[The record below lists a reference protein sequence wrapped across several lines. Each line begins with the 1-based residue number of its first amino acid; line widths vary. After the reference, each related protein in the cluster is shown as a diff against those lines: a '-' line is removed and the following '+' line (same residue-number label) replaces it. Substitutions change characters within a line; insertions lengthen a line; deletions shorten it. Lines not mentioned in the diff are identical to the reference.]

1 MKFNVSVL
9 GFCCA
14 LLLTAC
20 GGGDPYD
27 AGAHK
32 TRYVAQASTFVGSGS
47 YGSENGKGNAVQ
59 FSSPNAVALASNGDL
74 YIADANRIRKATP
87 AGEVSELVK
96 ITLSVFFGIAVDST
110 GNVFAS
116 TSSHV
121 IYKISTTTP
130 PAVTVFAGT
139 DGFAGFHDST
149 DPKAAKFS
157 SPKGM
162 VFDRDGNLYVAD
174 SGNHAIR
181 KITKDGAVSTIAG
194 TFNRP
199 ADITIDANGNLYVAD
214 TDNHKIRKISKTEV
228 VSTVAGSGV
237 AGYANGTGTEASF
250 KAPQGITID
259 KKGNL
264 IVADTEN
271 HSIRTVTPQ
280 GVVTTLAGDGETSG
294 LKNDLDWRAK
304 FSAPMGIRVGPDGT
318 FYVADNQNYM
328 IRLLKM
334 IWI

>member
-87 AGEVSELVK
+87 AGEVSELAE

-139 DGFAGFHDST
+139 DGFAEFHDST